1 MMVVMLVIV
10 IVAAALLIIMMVVA
24 MAMAM
29 AMLMIV
35 LVTATLFVIVVVMV
49 MLVVMAAALFV
60 IVMVMVVVL
69 VVMAAAL
76 VVVMMMVVAMAMAM
90 AMLVTAALLAILVV
104 VMMVLG
110 LLSQASQLGLQGI
123 LALHSL
129 QELGAGQ
136 LVPGGGDDDGGGVV
150 LTQEGDGGLHLGGGH
165 GLGMGEDDATGVLH
179 LVVEEL
185 TKVLHVHLALACV
198 HHGGKSAQHS
208 PFGGGALDGADD
220 VGQLA
225 HARGLDEDAVGGVL
239 GQHLGESLTEV
250 THQGAADTARVHF
263 VDLDTRLGQ
272 KSAVDTDL
280 AELVLN
286 EHQLLTGVSL
296 GDELLDQGRFTG
308 TQKSGENVNFRHSD
322 SLLFYM

>member
-1 MMVVMLVIV
+1 MLVL
-10 IVAAALLIIMMVVA
+10 VAAAL
-24 MAMAM
+24 
-29 AMLMIV
+29 
-35 LVTATLFVIVVVMV
+35 VILVVVMV
-49 MLVVMAAALFV
+49 MLVLVAAALLIVVVVVVVMLMVVVMAAALLVV
-60 IVMVMVVVL
+60 IMMMVVMLVL
-69 VVMAAAL
+69 VAAAL
-76 VVVMMMVVAMAMAM
+76 VVVM
-90 AMLVTAALLAILVV
+90 

-110 LLSQASQLGLQGI
+110 LLSQASQLSLQGI

-129 QELGAGQ
+129 QELDAGQ
-136 LVPGGGDDDGGGVV
+136 LVPGGGDDDGGRVV
-150 LTQEGDGGLHLGGGH
+150 LPQEGDGGLHLGGGY

-185 TKVLHVHLALACV
+185 TKVLHVHFALACI
-198 HHGGKSAQHS
+198 HHGGKTAQHS

-239 GQHLGESLTEV
+239 GQHLGEGLTEV

-263 VDLDTRLGQ
+263 VDLDARLGQ
-272 KSAVDTDL
+272 ESAVDTDL

-322 SLLFYM
+322 SLLFYIQRFVG